1 MLDNIIFNLKRIRT
15 EIISIAIVSL
25 LILFLPSAA
34 QSGLMA
40 LFITKALFVTLG
52 VLYAH
57 GSRKFL
63 FPYIDMRTVIEGH
76 NLGAILFLMAWYG
89 VIVWAFAVGG

>member
-1 MLDNIIFNLKRIRT
+1 
-15 EIISIAIVSL
+15 
-25 LILFLPSAA
+25 
-34 QSGLMA
+34 MA

-63 FPYIDMRTVIEGH
+63 FPYIEMRIEIEKH
-76 NLGAILFLMAWYG
+76 NLGSMLFLTVWYG